1 MMKLK
6 SVLIVSVILWMGT
19 FGTVSAAQAAG
30 TDDALTQEQLEE
42 TLTPLL
48 NKIMEA
54 DHIPGTAVVVTEGE
68 RIVFSKGYGYADVGK
83 QLPVDPGHTV
93 MRVGSLTKSMTA
105 AAVMQLKEQ
114 GKVAMDQDI
123 NTYLTNFKVPL
134 YHSLPITLH
143 HLLTHT
149 AGLDEGVYHLAAPSA
164 DKAVP
169 AETFLQQYLAT
180 QPPVREPGT
189 EYAYSN
195 PGAGLAGFLIEQVT
209 GSTLEAY
216 MQRSLF
222 GPLQMPSA
230 SLIHQD
236 SDPDMAKSYQYEKGS
251 FQEIPYSYPNLPGAG
266 ALSVIPDELA
276 HYMIALLNEGS
287 YQGQH
292 ILKQA
297 TVEEMQA
304 RQFTEHP
311 GVEGVGYGLFRN
323 RTGNGIL
330 TLSHTGDIDGFAAKM
345 QLIPE
350 HKLGILVV
358 SNAESPG
365 KPLRD
370 QVTDAI
376 VRLLPAPQIQDPAVA
391 APSSPDLE
399 QYARTYTMGLGPQH
413 GWGKWFRWLGGKNF
427 EVQNAGET
435 LRITG
440 VFPEGTGSE
449 ESKTYIPVRE
459 GLFRDKESGELISFH
474 QQAGVWK
481 LTFIQ
486 GVTIEEKPAF
496 LQQPSTLLAIYAGIG
511 LAWPVM
517 VLIEVIRSLLRLI
530 RRKKQQGLGHAA
542 FIAVIFSIYLI
553 GQLLYGNSQVIF
565 GYPSWYAWGFSSLP
579 FLAAAAAIHLGIQTV
594 KHQQQNTDEKRR
606 VRYGRYLL
614 VVMSLGYTFFLYYWN
629 MLSVHFS

>member
-6 SVLIVSVILWMGT
+6 SVFIVSIILWMGT

-30 TDDALTQEQLEE
+30 ADDAITQERLEE

-54 DHIPGTAVVVTEGE
+54 DHIPGTAVVVTEGD

-105 AAVMQLKEQ
+105 TAVMQLQEQ

-123 NTYLTNFKVPL
+123 NTYLPGFKVPL
-134 YHSLPITLH
+134 FHGHPITLH

-149 AGLDEGVYHLAAPSA
+149 AGLDEGVYNLSAQSA
-164 DKAVP
+164 DKALS
-169 AETFLQQYLAT
+169 AETFLRQYLDT

-195 PGAGLAGFLIEQVT
+195 PGAGLAGFLVEQVT

-216 MQRSLF
+216 MQHNLF

-230 SLIHQD
+230 SLAHQE
-236 SDPDMAKSYQYEKGS
+236 SDPDMAKSYQYQEGS

-292 ILKQA
+292 ILKQT

-323 RTGNGIL
+323 RTDNGIL

-370 QVTDAI
+370 QVTEAI
-376 VRLLPAPQIQDPAVA
+376 VRLLPEPLIQDPAVA
-391 APSSPDLE
+391 PPSSPDLE

-427 EVQNAGET
+427 DVQNAGET

-440 VFPEGTGSE
+440 VFPEGTGSK

-459 GLFRDKESGELISFH
+459 GLFRDKESGEFISFH
-474 QQAGVWK
+474 QQEGVWK

-486 GVTIEEKPAF
+486 GVTIEEKPPF

-511 LAWPVM
+511 LAWPVI
-517 VLIEVIRSLLRLI
+517 VLTVLIRSLLRFI
-530 RRKKQQGLGHAA
+530 RRKKQQKLGHAA
-542 FIAVIFSIYLI
+542 LIAVIFSIYLI
-553 GQLLYGNSQVIF
+553 GQLLYGNSQVLF
-565 GYPSWYAWGFSSLP
+565 GYPAWYAWGFSSLP
-579 FLAAAAAIHLGIQTV
+579 LLAAAAAIHLGIKTV
-594 KHQQQNTDEKRR
+594 RQQQNTDEKRM

-614 VVMSLGYTFFLYYWN
+614 VVMSLGYTFFLFYWN